1 MAGSL
6 QIVADVRVLVA
17 AVVVFASGCFYTD
30 PINQRPSL
38 EIEQLSSSQV
48 FRGDLVNLNA
58 VADDPNG
65 DAVALDWRAY
75 ACTDATPA
83 PDGSRPGCD
92 PAAVASG
99 NTPLFS
105 FTAPRNRQDGTT
117 PVGAM
122 YVTLDAIDSGG
133 AAAKPGQ
140 ELIITVDDAPPTIAL
155 SAEPR
160 SAYVVGIPVPIFA
173 KLGDPDDDP
182 AQVLFTW
189 TAFSPSSSEPLTTES
204 ATPIDGMLQL
214 ATTLEPDVLGTWTVQ
229 AFATDSSNVT
239 TPQSLTLEVT
249 PDEPPCL
256 TTWTPAAA
264 PAGDALPISMATL
277 FQVLIVTDD
286 LDPYPPVPSDPV
298 LGETTFSWSLL
309 PPGATTR
316 EPLSATGA
324 GVALDPASYQLGD
337 VVELRV
343 EIYDRNHTAI
353 PCADSDPTCSIG
365 ANSCI
370 QRLTWTVEMQ

>member
-6 QIVADVRVLVA
+6 QNLVDVRFL
-17 AVVVFASGCFYTD
+17 AVVVLASGCFYTD
-30 PINQRPSL
+30 PLDQRPSIS
-38 EIEQLSSSQV
+38 IEQLSSSQV
-48 FRGDLVNLNA
+48 FRGDLVNLYGSA
-58 VADDPNG
+58 YDPNG
-65 DAVALDWRAY
+65 DSITLDWLAY

-92 PAAVASG
+92 STTIASSS
-99 NTPLFS
+99 TPLFS
-105 FTAPRNRQDGTT
+105 FTAPKNRRDGTT
-117 PVGAM
+117 PVGAV
-122 YVTLDAIDSGG
+122 YVTLDATDSVG

-140 ELIITVDDAPPTIAL
+140 ELIIPVADAPPTVTLA
-155 SAEPR
+155 AEPR
-160 SAYVVGIPVPIFA
+160 AGYVVGVPLPIFA

-182 AQVLFTW
+182 TQVLFTW
-189 TAFSPSSSEPLTTES
+189 TAFSPTGSEPLTTES
-204 ATPIDGMLQL
+204 ATPVDGMLQL
-214 ATTLEPDVLGTWTVQ
+214 ATTLDPDQVGAWTIEAV
-229 AFATDSSNVT
+229 ATDSSNVST
-239 TPQSLTLEVT
+239 MQALTLEIT

-277 FQVLIVTDD
+277 FQVLVVTDD

-343 EIYDRNHTAI
+343 EIYDRTHTAI
-353 PCADSDPTCSIG
+353 PCDDSDPTCSIG
-365 ANSCI
+365 ANSCM

>member
-1 MAGSL
+1 LQVAGSL
-6 QIVADVRVLVA
+6 QIVADMRVLA
-17 AVVVFASGCFYTD
+17 IAVLASGCFYTD
-30 PINQRPSL
+30 PLDQRPSI

-48 FRGDLVNLNA
+48 FRGNLVNLNA

-65 DAVALDWRAY
+65 DVVELSWRAY

-92 PAAVASG
+92 PGTIASSS
-99 NTPLFS
+99 TPLFS
-105 FTAPRNRQDGTT
+105 FNAPKNRQDGTT
-117 PVGAM
+117 PVGAV
-122 YVTLDAIDSGG
+122 YVTLDATDSAG

-182 AQVLFTW
+182 TQVLFTW
-189 TAFSPSSSEPLTTES
+189 TAFSPLGNEPLTTES
-204 ATPIDGMLQL
+204 ATPVDGMLQL
-214 ATTLEPDVLGTWTVQ
+214 TTTLEPDVLGTWTVQ

-239 TPQSLTLEVT
+239 TPKSLTVEVT

-264 PAGDALPISMATL
+264 PAGDTLPISMATL
-277 FQVLIVTDD
+277 FQVLVVTDD
-286 LDPYPPVPSDPV
+286 LDPYPPMPSDPV
-298 LGETTFSWSLL
+298 LGETTFAWSLL

-337 VVELRV
+337 IVELRV

-353 PCADSDPTCSIG
+353 PCDDSDPTCSIG
-365 ANSCI
+365 ANACT
-370 QRLTWTVEMQ
+370 QRLTWRVEMQ